1 MDGTNIINL
10 SFGIGGII
18 IDLVLIISAVIF
30 KVKDIGINYLYGYRT
45 KFSTS
50 SKEKWDWC
58 NKVFVNVSLVISPI
72 LIIIT
77 TILMILAIINTWH
90 VTVMAFIMF
99 SSVFYILFLIPYIEI
114 YGRIKFKDMENES

>member
-18 IDLVLIISAVIF
+18 IDVVLIISAIIF

-45 KFSTS
+45 KFSMS
-50 SKEKWDWC
+50 SEEKWNWC
-58 NKVFVNVSLVISPI
+58 NNVFIKVSLIISPI

-99 SSVFYILFLIPYIEI
+99 SSVFYILLLIPYIEI
-114 YGRIKFKDMENES
+114 YGRRKFKDIENKS